1 MADDIKIKLGL
12 DAAELFNGIS
22 KATADL
28 NKLIVVADKTET
40 EISQIGEQKVD
51 VDTTQAVS
59 NLEKLSDKTEETSQG
74 FSGFAAGFGGGL
86 AASGLSLLSDGIVSI
101 AGKIKDGALAADE
114 FGDTLEVAFS
124 QQGIADVDGEIEK
137 VRASTLNLAND
148 LGLPTERTRELASTV
163 ATMGGVAGS
172 QAEEL
177 TKLSAGLEVFSGG
190 AVKGEA
196 VALAFSKG
204 LADPEG
210 AAAIEKL
217 AKKYPQLAE
226 TLRSNID
233 PAEKMKQA
241 NLLLGESF
249 KTVADQQGD
258 AGGSINKLQNQLG
271 EAFQTIGAGVY
282 DAIGPIISEL
292 LPILQEGIPK
302 AMAFMINAFG
312 AIQSALST
320 VFGVVQPVLT
330 FMYENFDAISKIV
343 GVAAIAFTAYS
354 VVTSATTAVTAAY
367 AAVQTALGG
376 SISIATVA
384 QYAWNLAMSLNP
396 IGAVVAALA
405 VLGAGIYAVTEAL
418 SVSAE
423 ETREQAEANVE
434 MIKTQKDANEEQT
447 KAVQSTKTMA
457 DEFLNLSKKKKLT
470 ADESKR
476 LKELNGELNKEYPDL
491 VKNTSNYKDN
501 LDGVEAIANRA
512 GTSLQGLAQES
523 AKLDKALMQANQTLS
538 FAKRNEAIEEAL
550 STTKTGYGKLSVVTD
565 EYGNAAV
572 NAFAKALYA
581 ADTQEEATA
590 AYSKATRELASNSKA
605 LQAVSTAYNS
615 QIAALNAY
623 KKTADTVVDTN
634 KKLGDSTV
642 KAKGDG
648 KGGGT
653 TGKTPEA
660 KSELE
665 QLKEDLKDEEDAI
678 KSSNFFK
685 LQEAIKA
692 GEDEKVAKA
701 RIDAE
706 SKAKLREFLNTR
718 LANVKDANAILNQEQ
733 VTSIIKPSTKKGE
746 TVQDVL
752 SFYTDNIAKYNQGAG
767 AEVKLKL
774 GAENDKEIQDQ
785 LKNLVKRIQDQS
797 KTLEGSLDNLI
808 PASAVKTT
816 EELKKVQDSYDS
828 YANYVKGQ
836 ALDIQAAIEVAIGLG
851 DDKTQALLEQQ
862 LEANQNALND
872 AKTKLDKFA
881 KDSAEE
887 IEKNSGLSGVFLTFQ
902 TSLLDAFNLE
912 KLMKE
917 RETNEKIREER
928 LNALNAE
935 EDDLTNSLAKREIS
949 FEEYAA
955 KIADIDKARQD
966 AMEETETTFMERMKG
981 VMDQTVGNVL
991 KGQATAI
998 NTYVSDQFKDT
1009 EGNVTETGKVIG
1021 NLMGN
1026 LATQFGELAL
1036 SGKATLADF
1045 ARSSVMV
1052 AYQALQQMIPIFIAE
1067 IAGKQFAELGLL
1079 GIAAAAG
1086 LTVVLNGLF
1095 ALAAPSLGFKDGVVG
1110 LEGPGTERSDSIPA
1124 WLSKGESVITAA
1136 GTRANREELEWM
1148 NKNPGMSIRDYFTSH
1163 APQVRYSVGED
1174 GGLIREVQK
1183 LREETRGLGRQIN
1196 RNTHVSI
1203 SGELKADNNSIKA
1216 VIESERRRNARRG

>member
-12 DAAELFNGIS
+12 DATELFNGIS
-22 KATADL
+22 KATGDL
-28 NKLIVVADKTET
+28 NKLAITADITEA
-40 EISQIGEQKVD
+40 ELKQLDNKKVSI
-51 VDTTQAVS
+51 DTSEAESKLS
-59 NLEKLSDKTEETSQG
+59 NLAQQSESTSSS
-74 FSGFAAGFGGGL
+74 FLAGFGGGL
-86 AASGLSLLSDGIVSI
+86 AASGLSLLSEGIVSI

-114 FGDTLEVAFS
+114 FGDTLEVAFT
-124 QQGIADVDGEIEK
+124 QQGIADVEGEIEK
-137 VRASTLNLAND
+137 VRTSTLNLAND

-226 TLRSNID
+226 TLRSNIE
-233 PAEKMKQA
+233 PAEKMRQA
-241 NLLLGESF
+241 NLLLGDSF

-282 DAIGPIISEL
+282 DALGPIISDL

-302 AMAFMINAFG
+302 AMAFMIEAFG
-312 AIQSALST
+312 TIQTALST
-320 VFGVVQPVLT
+320 LFGVVQPVLT
-330 FMYENFDAISKIV
+330 FMYNNFDAISKVV

-384 QYAWNLAMSLNP
+384 QYAWNLAISLNP

-405 VLGAGIYAVTEAL
+405 LLGAGIYAVTEAL

-423 ETREQAEANVE
+423 ETREQAESNVE
-434 MIKTQKDANEEQT
+434 MIKTQKEANAEQT
-447 KAVQSTKTMA
+447 KAVEGTKTMA
-457 DEFLNLSKKKKLT
+457 EEFLNLSKKKKLT

-538 FAKRNEAIEEAL
+538 FAKRNEAIEEAIA
-550 STTKTGYGKLSVVTD
+550 TTKTLGVVTD
-565 EYGNAAV
+565 SYGNNAV
-572 NAFAKALYA
+572 NAFAKALYSA
-581 ADTQEEATA
+581 ENQEQATA

-623 KKTADTVVDTN
+623 KKTADTVVEVN
-634 KKLGDSTV
+634 KKLDDTT
-642 KAKGDG
+642 KPKGDG
-648 KGGGT
+648 KGEKPGAT
-653 TGKTPEA
+653 
-660 KSELE
+660 KSEYQKAIDDYKKYLDDLDITRKE
-665 QLKEDLKDEEDAI
+665 RIDSPEYKDLSKEEIQLKLQAEGLSPDADKIRKEILDRFNASYDAKGNLQIGVKLGKDEDRGEATRNIRKLLLDADKFEANI
-678 KSSNFFK
+678 KVN
-685 LQEAIKA
+685 
-692 GEDEKVAKA
+692 
-701 RIDAE
+701 
-706 SKAKLREFLNTR
+706 
-718 LANVKDANAILNQEQ
+718 
-733 VTSIIKPSTKKGE
+733 
-746 TVQDVL
+746 
-752 SFYTDNIAKYNQGAG
+752 
-767 AEVKLKL
+767 L
-774 GAENDKEIQDQ
+774 GGENDKLIQTE
-785 LKNLVKRIQDQS
+785 LANLVKRIQEQS
-797 KTLEGSLDNLI
+797 KGIELSLDTLVPVN
-808 PASAVKTT
+808 PAKTT

-851 DDKTQALLEQQ
+851 DEKTQRLLEQQ
-862 LEANQNALND
+862 LDANQTALND
-872 AKTKLDKFA
+872 AKTNLDKFA
-881 KDSAEE
+881 KDSAAE
-887 IEKNSGLSGVFLTFQ
+887 IEKNSGLSGVLLTFQ
-902 TSLLDAFNLE
+902 AALNDAFNVE
-912 KLMKE
+912 KLRKE
-917 RETNEKIREER
+917 RELNDQIRQER
-928 LNALNAE
+928 LGALDAE
-935 EDDLTNSLAKREIS
+935 EDDLTKSLAKREIS
-949 FEEYAA
+949 FEDYAA

-966 AMEETETTFMERMKG
+966 AMEATETTFMERMKG
-981 VMDQTVGNVL
+981 ALDQTVGNVL

-1009 EGNVTETGKVIG
+1009 EGNVSKSGKIIG
-1021 NLMGN
+1021 NMMGN

-1086 LTVVLNGLF
+1086 LTIVLNGLF
-1095 ALAAPSLGFKDGVVG
+1095 AAAAPSLGFKDGVVG

-1136 GTRANREELEWM
+1136 GTKANRQELEWM
-1148 NKNPGMSIRDYFTSH
+1148 NNNPGMSIRDYFTSN
-1163 APQVRYSVGED
+1163 APQVRYSVQED
-1174 GGLIREVQK
+1174 GNLIQEVRK
-1183 LREETRGLGRQIN
+1183 LREETRGLGKQIN
-1196 RNTHVSI
+1196 RNTHVEI
-1203 SGELKADNNSIKA
+1203 SGALVADNNSIKA
-1216 VIESERRRNARRG
+1216 VIERDRRRNARRG